1 MVFGHMSERMG
12 CSVLEIRGTASMSKL
27 LTSELL
33 ANIGR
38 SAPPRQEVVTR
49 RDIRKYSVATG
60 QRLEKYLA
68 GDEAPP
74 MYHLA
79 LFWDVV
85 ELDELTPDGVSIDTL
100 LPKFPLERAMAGGL
114 KIDYYK
120 PIYPGD
126 VLVCTRVLTD
136 IYEKQGSKGPLIF
149 YEVTMEV
156 ENESGE
162 PVLTEKTTRIL
173 R

>member
-1 MVFGHMSERMG
+1 MS
-12 CSVLEIRGTASMSKL
+12 SLLTPKL
-27 LTSELL
+27 L
-33 ANIGR
+33 AHIGR
-38 SAPPRQEVVTR
+38 SAPPKREVVTR

-74 MYHLA
+74 MFYVA

-85 ELDELTPDGVSIDTL
+85 ERDRLTPDGIFINTL
-100 LPKFPLERAMAGGL
+100 VPEFPLKRAMAGGL
-114 KIDYYK
+114 KIVFDEN
-120 PIYPGD
+120 IYPGD
-126 VLVCTRVLTD
+126 VLVATRTLTD
-136 IYEKQGSKGPLIF
+136 IYEKQGSQGPLIF
-149 YEVTMEV
+149 YEITTNV

-162 PVLTEKTTRIL
+162 PVLTETATRIM

>member
-1 MVFGHMSERMG
+1 MLSYTRTRMG
-12 CSVLEIRGTASMSKL
+12 FRGVLAMSKL
-27 LTSELL
+27 LTSDLL

-38 SAPPRQEVVTR
+38 SSPPREELVTR
-49 RDIRKYSVATG
+49 RDIRKYSIATD
-60 QRLEKYLA
+60 QRLQKFLV

-74 MYHLA
+74 MFHVA

-85 ELDELTPDGVSIDTL
+85 ELDKLTPDGVSIDTL

-114 KIDYYK
+114 KIDYYRT
-120 PIYPGD
+120 IYPGD
-126 VLVCTRVLTD
+126 VLIGVRTLTD
-136 IYEKQGSKGPLIF
+136 IYEKQGSRGPLIF

-156 ENESGE
+156 HKDSGE
-162 PVLTEKTTRIL
+162 PVLSEKTTRIL